1 MASSHVLPGAKRER
15 GKGKTTNFAAPIFN
29 SWSARDPS
37 ETTAAVVWFQG
48 RIKTERKSCH
58 AGGRGRGRRTPWCH
72 VAQFWA
78 LLPRSAGL
86 WFRSK
91 LAGRLGVCT
100 LRLPDVV
107 FNPPGAS
114 SPAEGRTSPV
124 SWGCAGGDG
133 KPGLSLHT
141 SCSPR
146 YWQCRSPRL
155 SWVNGSSFHCQ
166 VDYMS

>member
-1 MASSHVLPGAKRER
+1 MCCLEQRKSEEREKPQTLQLLFLTPGQQEIPVRPR
-15 GKGKTTNFAAPIFN
+15 RQWFA
-29 SWSARDPS
+29 
-37 ETTAAVVWFQG
+37 FQG

-58 AGGRGRGRRTPWCH
+58 TGGRGRGRRTLWCH

-100 LRLPDVV
+100 LRLPEVV